1 MRVVWVAETM
11 MEVVRM
17 WMRMVVA
24 CMVEMMRTT
33 MTMTMVLVVFL
44 PTPPCAF
51 ERSPPR

>member
-33 MTMTMVLVVFL
+33 MTMVLLVVFL
-44 PTPPCAF
+44 PTPPCAC
-51 ERSPPR
+51 